1 MRLISLLCLTLCTSL
16 FFCGRAHAQFA
27 VIDAA
32 SVAQLVQQTENLAQQ
47 LATTRAQ
54 LLQLQT
60 QYQSM
65 TGGRGMQSLLAGTT
79 RNYLPTQWT
88 QISTMLAGGTG
99 GYGSLAQIYQGNLRG
114 NAVLTTSQLAALPPG
129 ASAQVVADRQS
140 VALLQSLSQDALANA
155 SARFAAIQQL
165 IDALGTATDQKG
177 VLDLQARISA
187 EQGMLQNEQTK
198 LQVLFAG
205 ALGQEWANRQIDRE
219 QAITGQGQFA
229 TRFEPTPR

>member
-1 MRLISLLCLTLCTSL
+1 MRLMQLLRLTLCASL
-16 FFCGRAHAQFA
+16 LFGTRAHAQFA

-32 SVAQLVQQTENLAQQ
+32 SVAQLVQQTQNLAQQ

-65 TGGRGMQSLLAGTT
+65 TGNRGMQSLLAGTV

-88 QISTMLAGGTG
+88 QVSAMLAGGTG
-99 GYGSLAQIYQGNLRG
+99 GYASLSQLYQGNLRS
-114 NAVLTTSQLAALPPG
+114 NAVLTAPQLAALPPA
-129 ASAQVVADRQS
+129 ASAQVALDRQPA
-140 VALLQSLSQDALANA
+140 ALLQALAQDALANS

-165 IDALGTATDQKG
+165 IDTLPVARDQKG

-198 LQVLFAG
+198 LQVLFTA
-205 ALGQEWANRQIDRE
+205 ALGQEWVARQLDLE
-219 QAITGQGQFA
+219 QTIAGQGQFA
-229 TRFEPTPR
+229 SRFEPTPR